1 MHKNTQELACGSE
14 SVLSFTQ
21 LLLGLCSLYCL
32 YVCLQAC
39 LRQVVH
45 GVGGLDHFEWR
56 HFNNQRQKKPP
67 RGFVDGDLIEQYLDL
82 DRQTMQQVATMMC
95 DTTVED
101 LSKTVEEM
109 ARLH

>member
-1 MHKNTQELACGSE
+1 MHTTYQSFRMAE
-14 SVLSFTQ
+14 SVQLSSSQ
-21 LLLGLCSLYCL
+21 RLLGFCSLDRL
-32 YVCLQAC
+32 IVCLQAC
-39 LRQVVH
+39 LRKVVH

-82 DRQTMQQVATMMC
+82 DHQTMQQVATMMG
-95 DTTVED
+95 DTVED
-101 LSKTVEEM
+101 LSKTVEDM